1 MLFAS
6 IISSYCSSL
15 VSSCFRHH
23 FTRVQFLIAYLEE
36 RNCKILIPRLLLLYV
51 VCGAQY
57 LFVACSALLF
67 VLWALPGSEF
77 YELFVLGFSC
87 FFHLFFCFLFLFF
100 YLNFFLLDGSP
111 SIAWESRF
119 K

>member
-1 MLFAS
+1 MFPAS
-6 IISSYCSSL
+6 FYSCSVSYCL
-15 VSSCFRHH
+15 FGREKLQDTYTQVIIIVCGVWG
-23 FTRVQFLIAYLEE
+23 T
-36 RNCKILIPRLLLLYV
+36 ILIF
-51 VCGAQY
+51 
-57 LFVACSALLF
+57 FVACSALLF